1 MLYEELIMDSSTLIK
16 FNLFKKII
24 RLNDEHYPVTQ
35 LAEEMDLNYQQTMI
49 DLSEID
55 KDLTQLNPNHR
66 SLLIGAGK
74 INSFDITATIDEY
87 RYFLL
92 THSVPFQ
99 FMIYFLNE
107 PHPSINDFC
116 EEFFVSRSTVSR
128 KIAKLRSY
136 LHKFHLRLTYTD
148 AGLVGDERIIRIAL
162 FILVWLGTR
171 GMYWPL
177 NVSEEKAEQL
187 ATSYSEY
194 FPLRRTYLGR
204 LELKFFAGIILS
216 RLVRNKFAKYDKH
229 YDFLLKKNAYYDT
242 EKLEEQLDIPLT
254 PKQLKGESGFI
265 AFLAHFAPFYTIED
279 DKSLQQTIENF
290 AARPNPVSDLT
301 NKFLSYMKKQY
312 FTAEPELLDHPLIM
326 GNLLNVG
333 FSFYV
338 LRQKYPS
345 IHGLVVQPQM
355 RAHSS
360 KEFQEKVTQFFYVAR
375 KEPEF
380 QFITDEVLPE
390 ISIMFASVLLPYYD
404 RVKYSEKLQ
413 VSLAMEHN
421 FLLVK
426 GLYQFLDDLRFI
438 EAEPY
443 NPSKNS
449 DYDLVISSS
458 LLLKQEH
465 PDLPI
470 YFWDHSSSESELI
483 SLYQKLRHLYN
494 EKNIE

>member
-16 FNLFKKII
+16 FNLFKTLT
-24 RLNDEHYPVTQ
+24 RLNNDHYPVTH
-35 LAEEMDLNYQQTMI
+35 LAEEVDLNYQQTMI
-49 DLSEID
+49 DLAEID
-55 KDLTQLNPNHR
+55 RDLEELHENHV
-66 SLLIGAGK
+66 SILIGAGK
-74 INSFDITATIDEY
+74 INSFNISSTIDEY

-99 FMIYFLNE
+99 FMLYFLNE
-107 PHPSINDFC
+107 PEPNVDKFC
-116 EEFFVSRSTVSR
+116 EKYYVSRSTVSR
-128 KIAKLRSY
+128 KIAKFKAY
-136 LHKFHLRLTYTD
+136 LHQFHLRLTYTD

-177 NVSEEKAEQL
+177 KVSEEKAEQF
-187 ATSYSEY
+187 ADACAKY
-194 FPLRRTYLGR
+194 FPLSRTYLGR

-216 RLVRNKFAKYDKH
+216 RLPRNKFAKYDKH
-229 YDFLLKKNAYYDT
+229 YDFLLQKNSYYDFH
-242 EKLEEQLDIPLT
+242 EIEALLDIPLT
-254 PKQLKGESGFI
+254 PKQIKGESSFI
-265 AFLAHFAPFYTIED
+265 FFLAHFAPFYTLED
-279 DKSLQQTIENF
+279 DESLQQTLLDF
-290 AARPNPVSDLT
+290 STRLNPVYSLT
-301 NKFLSYMKKQY
+301 REFLDYVRKQ
-312 FTAEPELLDHPLIM
+312 FFKAEPELLDSPLIL

-338 LRQKYPS
+338 FRQVYPS

-355 RAHSS
+355 QAHSNQ
-360 KEFQEKVTQFFYVAR
+360 EFQDKIDQFFSFVR
-375 KEPEF
+375 KDPEF

-390 ISIMFASVLLPYYD
+390 ISKTYANVLLPYYD
-404 RVKYSEKLQ
+404 RVKYSKKLQ

-426 GLYQFLDDLRFI
+426 GLYQFLDDLKFVQ
-438 EAEPY
+438 AEPY
-443 NPSKNS
+443 NTSKND

-465 PDLPI
+465 PELPV

-483 SLYQKLRHLYN
+483 SLYQKLRNLYT
-494 EKNIE
+494 EKNIY